1 MQKQLDTLKKVDV
14 TSLDEFKQQIEV
26 MRAKLTKEIQQQL
39 QQQQQQQQHQE
50 QQRETLDK
58 VRNGVTKEPIQSPE
72 GIPSLTDVQKSST
85 EESARSSKELHPR
98 LVIST

>member
-39 QQQQQQQQHQE
+39 QQQQQQQHQE